1 MGDALAVSLIR
12 HGLTRYNEES
22 RYLGSTDLPL
32 SAQGRQQL
40 TALAALPLGESDL
53 LVTSDLLR
61 CQETAQLLYPGR
73 RFRTFSAL
81 RELDFG
87 LWEGKTYEQLK
98 EDRLYR
104 RWLDDPTGVSPPE
117 GEGLRDFQRRTKQAF
132 GELLSLAEDE
142 GADKVVVITH
152 GGVIRQWL
160 TEYAPL
166 KRNFF
171 EWHVPIGCRLTLSGK
186 KSDVRR
192 GLRFISLLEEP
203 FTERINGR

>member
-1 MGDALAVSLIR
+1 MGDTLAVSLIR

-32 SAQGRQQL
+32 SAKGRQQL
-40 TALAALPLGESDL
+40 TALRALPLDESDL
-53 LVTSDLLR
+53 LVTSDLIR

-73 RFRTFSAL
+73 RYCTFPAL

-98 EDRLYR
+98 ADRLYS
-104 RWLDDPTGVSPPE
+104 RWLDDPAKVSPPQ
-117 GEGLRDFQRRTKQAF
+117 GEAYSAFQQRTEQAF
-132 GELLSLAEDE
+132 VELLSLAEDE
-142 GADKVVVITH
+142 GAAKVVVITH

-160 TEYAPL
+160 TEYAPV
-166 KRNFF
+166 KQDFF
-171 EWHVPIGCRLTLSGK
+171 QWRVPIGCRLTLIGK

-192 GLRFISLLEEP
+192 GLRFISLQEEP
-203 FTERINGR
+203 FTEKING